1 MAIAVGWTL
10 TGSHVGGHFGN
21 TRTKLS
27 VVTLWPCNTT
37 RATGPA
43 HRWPRGCGRC
53 RYPSLQIRLSIVCDG
68 ETSTA
73 ISMSAHPTESLQP
86 WTRRSHLCVRTEW
99 KPQRASLAVV
109 QKEAH
114 THVCIDACALARLRR
129 VWKAASSCASQF
141 PPGKGPWLLVH
152 TVLGFT
158 SEDIWLVFSLK
169 PSLEQEGLRSS
180 VSGTSSIPRGPT
192 AAEQKWWHT
201 SFSSWDPWGLEK
213 LSDLT
218 KVIHRTWCCGDQQ
231 VCLWAAGIR
240 PQRTEG
246 TEAHQGEAGAALV
259 YPDAMHQKN
268 RNPLQ
273 SRGLQDNSYCSVLF
287 SLRIIKLT
295 WGREF
300 FPKSKN

>member
-21 TRTKLS
+21 TCKKLS

-37 RATGPA
+37 LATGPSSQTA
-43 HRWPRGCGRC
+43 TWMRT
-53 RYPSLQIRLSIVCDG
+53 LQISVSADIRLSIVCDG
-68 ETSTA
+68 EASTA
-73 ISMSAHPTESLQP
+73 TSRSAHPMERPAALSQKES
-86 WTRRSHLCVRTEW
+86 SVRADRVKATTD
-99 KPQRASLAVV
+99 KLSICA
-109 QKEAH
+109 KEAH

-129 VWKAASSCASQF
+129 VWKGASSCASQF
-141 PPGKGPWLLVH
+141 PPGKGRWLLVH

-169 PSLEQEGLRSS
+169 PSLEHKGLRSS
-180 VSGTSSIPRGPT
+180 VSGKSSIPRGRT
-192 AAEQKWWHT
+192 AAEQKWWRT

-246 TEAHQGEAGAALV
+246 TEAHQGEAGAALI
-259 YPDAMHQKN
+259 YLDHTHQKN

-273 SRGLQDNSYCSVLF
+273 SRDLQDNSYCSVLF
-287 SLRIIKLT
+287 SLPIIKLT
-295 WGREF
+295 WGRKF
-300 FPKSKN
+300 FSQI